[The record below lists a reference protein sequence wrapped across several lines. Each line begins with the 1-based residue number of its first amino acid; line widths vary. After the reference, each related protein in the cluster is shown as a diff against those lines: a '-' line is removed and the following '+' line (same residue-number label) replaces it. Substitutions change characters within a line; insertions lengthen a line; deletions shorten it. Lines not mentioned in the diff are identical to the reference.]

1 MNEDY
6 DSLNTIYLNLD
17 QLDVFLELIQKLG
30 VHTTLPIYEQ
40 TVLYHPNFEDLHEAG
55 KTSEWTIDED
65 YTIHDQQQLR
75 SSNHS
80 YSFQVWKKMSSLSEI
95 LLEKYR
101 YAKFRRIKTS
111 KLNTEL
117 SSLFIELKESPWLP
131 CKDGKFYKPSEISLQ
146 DLDFSIDESVDN
158 GFLEAIDFG
167 VSVRKSIDEEKY
179 QKEVLDTL
187 GVSMDDIELHKEFKK
202 EFSPEQMR
210 NLIRD
215 QKQKRFME
223 SNKVEKPQL
232 KSRLE
237 SISRSIEESGEVIMP
252 DLVTDKGSYTKED
265 NSVLE
270 QSLDNQEINSESKIV
285 SRRKRPGGAETR
297 QFLMSQ
303 YKGFCQ
309 ICGFTFSKK
318 DASNYFELYDWLA
331 NVGRKAND
339 NIIHPGSSLCLC
351 SNCHSSLKYG
361 DFEFTL
367 IKDLHELELDELK
380 FDEFSDL
387 VQLKANKAE
396 FPKVY
401 SFIEIDMYKLPIRL
415 LNQTSNI
422 FYSEEHF
429 IKFFNF
435 LKISD

>member
-1 MNEDY
+1 
-6 DSLNTIYLNLD
+6 
-17 QLDVFLELIQKLG
+17 
-30 VHTTLPIYEQ
+30 
-40 TVLYHPNFEDLHEAG
+40 
-55 KTSEWTIDED
+55 
-65 YTIHDQQQLR
+65 
-75 SSNHS
+75 
-80 YSFQVWKKMSSLSEI
+80 
-95 LLEKYR
+95 
-101 YAKFRRIKTS
+101 
-111 KLNTEL
+111 
-117 SSLFIELKESPWLP
+117 
-131 CKDGKFYKPSEISLQ
+131 
-146 DLDFSIDESVDN
+146 
-158 GFLEAIDFG
+158 
-167 VSVRKSIDEEKY
+167 
-179 QKEVLDTL
+179 
-187 GVSMDDIELHKEFKK
+187 
-202 EFSPEQMR
+202 
-210 NLIRD
+210 
-215 QKQKRFME
+215 
-223 SNKVEKPQL
+223 
-232 KSRLE
+232 
-237 SISRSIEESGEVIMP
+237 MP